1 MGVVMEGCAGIA
13 GAEAEVEETEF
24 LGRPAMVKIRPPKGY
39 RLPELD
45 AHIRSTRTRSEA
57 RIMHEARL
65 ASVRTP
71 CIYDL
76 DLKRGAIVMERMP
89 GTTVK
94 AHLDSHPEDAGKVCR
109 EIGRTVARLHTAG
122 ITHGDLTTSNMIL
135 LPDGGICLLD
145 MSMGKTRSEL
155 EDIGVDL
162 RLLERAFSSAHVGLE
177 EAFSELMDEYY
188 ANTSNPDAVRKR
200 VEDIRNRGR
209 YT

>member
-1 MGVVMEGCAGIA
+1 MEGCAGIA

-45 AHIRSTRTRSEA
+45 AHIRSTRT
-57 RIMHEARL
+57 
-65 ASVRTP
+65 
-71 CIYDL
+71 
-76 DLKRGAIVMERMP
+76 
-89 GTTVK
+89 
-94 AHLDSHPEDAGKVCR
+94 AGKVCR
-109 EIGRTVARLHTAG
+109 EIGRTVARLHAAG

-188 ANTSNPDAVRKR
+188 VNTSNPDAVRKR

>member
-1 MGVVMEGCAGIA
+1 MDCPAVA
-13 GAEAEVEETEF
+13 GAEAVIEVTEY
-24 LGRPAMVKIRPPKGY
+24 LGRPAIVKTRPPKGY

-45 AHIRSTRTRSEA
+45 SHIRSSRTRSEA
-57 RIMHEARL
+57 RIVHEAR
-65 ASVRTP
+65 AAGVRTP

-76 DLKRGAIVMERMP
+76 DLRECSITMERMA
-89 GTTVK
+89 GDTVK
-94 AHLDSHPEDAGKVCR
+94 HHLDAHPEDAERVCR
-109 EIGRTVARLHTAG
+109 MIGRTVARLHSAA

-135 LPDGGICLLD
+135 TDDGICLLD
-145 MSMGKTRSEL
+145 MSMGKTRSDL

-177 EAFSELMDEYY
+177 DAFSALMDEYY
-188 ANTSNPDAVRKR
+188 SHVPEPERVRKK